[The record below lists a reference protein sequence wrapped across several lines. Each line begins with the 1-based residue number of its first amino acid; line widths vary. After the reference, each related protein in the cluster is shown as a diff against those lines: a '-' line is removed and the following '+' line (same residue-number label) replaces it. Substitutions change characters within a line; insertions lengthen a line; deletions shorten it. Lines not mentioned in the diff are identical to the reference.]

1 MVAPVPMLT
10 PADSARAVG
19 AVYTVSLLAVL
30 PVVAAAGLAFALR
43 RARAEGRV
51 LVWRAAVVLLLAMI
65 VARPFVSHSMAW
77 IVPAALATP
86 LVALGR
92 VQMMA
97 SVLALPMGPDQVSGA
112 GTAGAVE
119 ILLALY
125 VAGVFLVLAPTAV
138 VIARMRRTLSGARVA
153 DARWQRQMQTAR
165 AQLGVRRRVR
175 LLIARDVAVPMT
187 WGAWRPV
194 VLFPMSVSAWSDEE
208 VRIALLHELTHVRR
222 NDWLLGMLTRAACAA
237 YWFHPGVWYLARRL
251 REDCELACD
260 DGVLASGVRAS
271 DYAAVLVR
279 AAESLGRCNEPAAAL
294 ALSRRRGLRA
304 RLAAIVDVTRS
315 TGPIGRWWR
324 HTAVVAT
331 LALVWPMT
339 VIQLAPT
346 RGVLTSLMQ
355 DASWEL
361 RAYAVVGLAQ
371 RADSVAVA
379 RKAAE
384 LDPSPRVR
392 AWARYALGERAAA
405 LPYGRFIDRP

>member
-30 PVVAAAGLAFALR
+30 PVAAAAGLAFALR

-51 LVWRAAVVLLLAMI
+51 LVWRAAVVLLLAMM

-187 WGAWRPV
+187 WGAWR
-194 VLFPMSVSAWSDEE
+194 
-208 VRIALLHELTHVRR
+208 
-222 NDWLLGMLTRAACAA
+222 
-237 YWFHPGVWYLARRL
+237 
-251 REDCELACD
+251 
-260 DGVLASGVRAS
+260 
-271 DYAAVLVR
+271 
-279 AAESLGRCNEPAAAL
+279 
-294 ALSRRRGLRA
+294 
-304 RLAAIVDVTRS
+304 RS
-315 TGPIGRWWR
+315 ST
-324 HTAVVAT
+324 
-331 LALVWPMT
+331 
-339 VIQLAPT
+339 
-346 RGVLTSLMQ
+346 
-355 DASWEL
+355 
-361 RAYAVVGLAQ
+361 
-371 RADSVAVA
+371 
-379 RKAAE
+379 
-384 LDPSPRVR
+384 
-392 AWARYALGERAAA
+392 
-405 LPYGRFIDRP
+405 